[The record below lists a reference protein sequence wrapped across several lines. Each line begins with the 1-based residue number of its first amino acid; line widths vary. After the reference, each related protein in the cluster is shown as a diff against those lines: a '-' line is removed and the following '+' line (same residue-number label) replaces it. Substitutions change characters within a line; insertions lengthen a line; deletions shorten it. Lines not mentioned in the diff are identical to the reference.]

1 MIVMVILQKRLLI
14 GTIGFL
20 LVSFSPHVFLDYVYR
35 VNDVEL
41 LIPFSQYAFF
51 ALTLFGGALLLFASG
66 NDDFK
71 ILATDLQLVICC
83 LLFSAGVFLSDHI
96 AQSLRLA
103 FIISC
108 ISMCSIA
115 SYSFVRKLPTKNQC
129 IFVCL
134 LAVPFLLPVFF
145 SMLAE
150 ACSLINSQCF

>member
-1 MIVMVILQKRLLI
+1 MR
-14 GTIGFL
+14 
-20 LVSFSPHVFLDYVYR
+20 
-35 VNDVEL
+35 
-41 LIPFSQYAFF
+41 FF

-71 ILATDLQLVICC
+71 ILATDWQLVICC

-134 LAVPFLLPVFF
+134 LAVPFYCQFF
-145 SMLAE
+145 F
-150 ACSLINSQCF
+150 NVG